1 MASAHCSS
9 SISGGEDEGG
19 PLGNVVHSI
28 RGSISNFQIFTPT
41 TSRFTNCTACSQ
53 KVLQEFATQGF
64 DLLLKTSQN
73 PKYLEDLT
81 GLSALLSEDQFDD
94 VIECF
99 SDYSEDD

>member
-1 MASAHCSS
+1 M
-9 SISGGEDEGG
+9 
-19 PLGNVVHSI
+19 
-28 RGSISNFQIFTPT
+28 
-41 TSRFTNCTACSQ
+41 
-53 KVLQEFATQGF
+53 LQEFSTQGF

>member
-1 MASAHCSS
+1 M
-9 SISGGEDEGG
+9 
-19 PLGNVVHSI
+19 
-28 RGSISNFQIFTPT
+28 
-41 TSRFTNCTACSQ
+41 
-53 KVLQEFATQGF
+53 LQEFATQGF

-99 SDYSEDD
+99 SDYSEDDWDLLWYIYKKHYWKAVIILVIIYKKL